1 MSRALTPRT
10 QLDTLRK
17 EAKCWLKAL
26 RLGDPKAASRL
37 AAAWPGAPAEPVLR
51 DLQHALAL
59 EYGQTG
65 WIQLKAAL
73 DDLALARKSQAEQAE
88 RLLAHGWD
96 GDPAAAARLLRR
108 HPELSR
114 FSLFT
119 AAACGDLAEVE
130 RRLASDPLA
139 ATRTGGPHGWTALAH
154 VAYGRLDGV
163 NALEVARRLLAAGAD
178 PNFEFNDGWDSPFKI
193 VTGAIGLGEGA
204 KSSHPQA
211 LQLVD
216 LLIQAGAN
224 AYDSQALYDISIV
237 GSDTYWYDVL
247 WTRSQAQGV
256 LDQWRVPAQNRL
268 GGARGVSSL
277 DYLLGN
283 AVGQNHL
290 ERAEWLLERGA
301 HADAPHFYT
310 RQPVHALAQLSGFH
324 EMAALLERHGAR
336 KAVLSGAKALQAACM
351 RGDEQGARA
360 LATADPALA
369 KDPSPLLSAAE
380 LGNARAVAILLAL
393 GAPATA
399 SGQDGVTPLHRAV
412 QSGSLEAVQRL
423 VAAGADVDLREK
435 RWRGTALSWAVTLNQ
450 PDVAAWLAPLS
461 HDVRALTHM
470 GDAARLQAVLD
481 ERPELAN
488 QALAFHDGPTPLF
501 CLPDDERV
509 ALKMAPILLI
519 HGADPSV
526 RNAKG
531 LTPVDR
537 ARDLDHEDVA
547 TLMETWHAR

>member
-10 QLDTLRK
+10 QLETLRK
-17 EAKCWLKAL
+17 DAKRWLKAL
-26 RLGDPKAASRL
+26 RAGDAKAAARL
-37 AAAWPGAPAEPVLR
+37 AATWPEAPAEPVLR
-51 DLQHALAL
+51 DVQQALAL

-73 DDLALARKSQAEQAE
+73 DDLALARKSQAEQAD
-88 RLLAHGWD
+88 RILAHGWD

-108 HPELSR
+108 HPELAR

-119 AAACGDLAEVE
+119 AAASGDLAEVE

-139 ATRTGGPHGWTALAH
+139 ATRTGGPRPWTALAH
-154 VAYGRLDGV
+154 VAYGRLDSV
-163 NALEVARRLLAAGAD
+163 NALEIARRLLAAGAD

-193 VTGAIGLGEGA
+193 VTGVIGLGEGA
-204 KSSHPQA
+204 KPSHPQA
-211 LQLVD
+211 LELVD
-216 LLIQAGAN
+216 LLIEAGAN

-256 LDQWRVPAQNRL
+256 LDQWRVPAPNRL

-301 HADAPHFYT
+301 HEDALHFYS

-324 EMAALLERHGAR
+324 EMAALLERHGAPA
-336 KAVLSGAKALQAACM
+336 AVLSGVKALQAACM
-351 RGDEQGARA
+351 RGDEAAARA
-360 LATADPALA
+360 LAAADPSLA
-369 KDPSPLLSAAE
+369 KDPAPLLSAAE
-380 LGNARAVAILLAL
+380 LGNARAVRILLAL
-393 GAPATA
+393 GADPMAPGPDA
-399 SGQDGVTPLHRAV
+399 IRPLHRAV

-423 VAAGADVDLREK
+423 VAAGADVDVRET
-435 RWRGTALSWAVTLNQ
+435 RWRGTSLSWAVTLGK

-481 ERPELAN
+481 QDASLAN
-488 QALAFHDGPTPLF
+488 QTLAFDDGPTPLF
-501 CLPDDERV
+501 CLPDDERL
-509 ALKMAPILLI
+509 ALKMAPILLA
-519 HGADPSV
+519 HGADPTV

-531 LTPVDR
+531 RTPVDL
-537 ARDLDHEDVA
+537 ARDQDHEDVA
-547 TLMETWHAR
+547 AMMEAWHAR